1 MEPDKEAQKVIE
13 SSQSGQV
20 IKSLADL
27 RIDKLETKLS
37 QIEKLN
43 NDLIAANKELY
54 AFVANNYTQER
65 PAEQKASADMSS
77 HEHAY
82 LHASEGNG
90 GAVTYQ
96 QNQQNPLAGQVHEQ
110 THLFANEGNGSAVTY
125 QPSIGVVTPPTAP
138 TDEPNVDNV
147 MKLMG
152 YNSPDGQ

>member
-1 MEPDKEAQKVIE
+1 MEANKEAQKVIE

-20 IKSLADL
+20 IKSLSDL

-54 AFVANNYTQER
+54 AFVANNYSQER
-65 PAEQKASADMSS
+65 PAEQIASADMSS
-77 HEHAY
+77 H
-82 LHASEGNG
+82 
-90 GAVTYQ
+90 
-96 QNQQNPLAGQVHEQ
+96 QNNLAGQVHEQ

-125 QPSIGVVTPPTAP
+125 QPSIGIVTPPTTP
-138 TDEPNVDNV
+138 TDEPSVDNV

>member
-1 MEPDKEAQKVIE
+1 MEPEKEAQKVIG

-27 RIDKLETKLS
+27 RIDKLESKLS

-43 NDLIAANKELY
+43 QDLIAANKELY
-54 AFVANNYTQER
+54 AFVANNYSQER

-77 HEHAY
+77 H
-82 LHASEGNG
+82 
-90 GAVTYQ
+90 
-96 QNQQNPLAGQVHEQ
+96 QQNPLAGQVQ
-110 THLFANEGNGSAVTY
+110 

-147 MKLMG
+147 MKMMG
-152 YNSPDGQ
+152 YPQNSPDGQ

>member
-1 MEPDKEAQKVIE
+1 MEPEKEAQKVIE

-27 RIDKLETKLS
+27 RIDKLESKLS

-54 AFVANNYTQER
+54 AFVANNYSQER

-96 QNQQNPLAGQVHEQ
+96 QDQQNPLAGQVQ
-110 THLFANEGNGSAVTY
+110 

-138 TDEPNVDNV
+138 TDEPSVDNV
-147 MKLMG
+147 MKIMG

>member
-1 MEPDKEAQKVIE
+1 MEPEKEAQKVIE

-20 IKSLADL
+20 IKSLSDL

-54 AFVANNYTQER
+54 AFVANNYSQER

-90 GAVTYQ
+90 GAVTYH
-96 QNQQNPLAGQVHEQ
+96 QNTLAGQVQ
-110 THLFANEGNGSAVTY
+110 

-138 TDEPNVDNV
+138 TDEPSVDNV
-147 MKLMG
+147 MRMMG
-152 YNSPDGQ
+152 YPTTSPDGQ

>member
-1 MEPDKEAQKVIE
+1 MEPEKEAQKVIE
-13 SSQSGQV
+13 SSQSGQI

-27 RIDKLETKLS
+27 RIDKLENKLS

-43 NDLIAANKELY
+43 QDLIAANKELY

-77 HEHAY
+77 
-82 LHASEGNG
+82 
-90 GAVTYQ
+90 
-96 QNQQNPLAGQVHEQ
+96 NQQNTLAGQVHEQ
-110 THLFANEGNGSAVTY
+110 THLFASEGNGSAVTY

-152 YNSPDGQ
+152 YPTTSPDGQ

>member
-1 MEPDKEAQKVIE
+1 MEPEKEAQKVIE

-20 IKSLADL
+20 IKSLSDL

-54 AFVANNYTQER
+54 AFVANNYSQEK
-65 PAEQKASADMSS
+65 PAEQMKASADMSS
-77 HEHAY
+77 H
-82 LHASEGNG
+82 
-90 GAVTYQ
+90 Q
-96 QNQQNPLAGQVHEQ
+96 QNTLAGQ
-110 THLFANEGNGSAVTY
+110 S

>member
-43 NDLIAANKELY
+43 QDLIAANKELY

-65 PAEQKASADMSS
+65 PAEQMKASADMSS
-77 HEHAY
+77 H
-82 LHASEGNG
+82 
-90 GAVTYQ
+90 Q
-96 QNQQNPLAGQVHEQ
+96 QNTLAGQVHEQ

-138 TDEPNVDNV
+138 TDEPSVDNV
-147 MKLMG
+147 MRIMG
-152 YNSPDGQ
+152 YSSPDGQ

>member
-1 MEPDKEAQKVIE
+1 METDKEAQKVIE

-54 AFVANNYTQER
+54 AFVANNYSQEK
-65 PAEQKASADMSS
+65 PAEQMKASADMSS
-77 HEHAY
+77 QNTLAGQSHERTHLY
-82 LHASEGNG
+82 ASEGSG
-90 GAVTYQ
+90 EA
-96 QNQQNPLAGQVHEQ
+96 A
-110 THLFANEGNGSAVTY
+110 TY

-138 TDEPNVDNV
+138 TDEPSVDNV
-147 MKLMG
+147 MRIMG
-152 YNSPDGQ
+152 YPQNSPDGQ

>member
-27 RIDKLETKLS
+27 RIDKLESKLS

-43 NDLIAANKELY
+43 QDLIAANKELY

-77 HEHAY
+77 Q
-82 LHASEGNG
+82 SN
-90 GAVTYQ
+90 
-96 QNQQNPLAGQVHEQ
+96 NLAGQVHEQ
-110 THLFANEGNGSAVTY
+110 THLFASEGNGSAVTY

-138 TDEPNVDNV
+138 TDEPSVDNV
-147 MKLMG
+147 MRIMG
-152 YNSPDGQ
+152 YPQNSPDGQ

>member
-1 MEPDKEAQKVIE
+1 MEPEKEAQKVIE
-13 SSQSGQV
+13 SSQSGQI

-43 NDLIAANKELY
+43 QDLIAANKELY

-65 PAEQKASADMSS
+65 PAEQKASTSADMSS
-77 HEHAY
+77 H
-82 LHASEGNG
+82 
-90 GAVTYQ
+90 Q
-96 QNQQNPLAGQVHEQ
+96 QNTLAGQ
-110 THLFANEGNGSAVTY
+110 A

-138 TDEPNVDNV
+138 VDEPSVDNV
-147 MKLMG
+147 MRIMG

>member
-1 MEPDKEAQKVIE
+1 MEPETEAKKIVEIVKSGNIAKSITDIRLDKIE
-13 SSQSGQV
+13 QQ
-20 IKSLADL
+20 
-27 RIDKLETKLS
+27 LS

-77 HEHAY
+77 
-82 LHASEGNG
+82 
-90 GAVTYQ
+90 Q
-96 QNQQNPLAGQVHEQ
+96 DQQNPLAGQAQ
-110 THLFANEGNGSAVTY
+110 
-125 QPSIGVVTPPTAP
+125 QPSIDVVTPPTAP
-138 TDEPNVDNV
+138 MDEPNVDNV

>member
-1 MEPDKEAQKVIE
+1 MEPEKEAQKVIE

-27 RIDKLETKLS
+27 RIDKLESKLS

-43 NDLIAANKELY
+43 QDLIAANKELY
-54 AFVANNYTQER
+54 AFVANNYSQER

-96 QNQQNPLAGQVHEQ
+96 QDQQNPLAGQVQ
-110 THLFANEGNGSAVTY
+110 

-147 MKLMG
+147 MRIMG
-152 YNSPDGQ
+152 YNSPDVQ

>member
-1 MEPDKEAQKVIE
+1 MEANKEAQKVIE

-20 IKSLADL
+20 IKSLSDL
-27 RIDKLETKLS
+27 RIDKLEAKLS

-54 AFVANNYTQER
+54 AFVANNYSQER

-96 QNQQNPLAGQVHEQ
+96 QNQQNPLAGQVQ
-110 THLFANEGNGSAVTY
+110 

-138 TDEPNVDNV
+138 MDEPSVDNV
-147 MKLMG
+147 MRIMG

>member
-1 MEPDKEAQKVIE
+1 MEPEKEAQKVIE
-13 SSQSGQV
+13 SSQSGQI

-27 RIDKLETKLS
+27 RIDKLENKLS

-43 NDLIAANKELY
+43 QDLIAANKELY
-54 AFVANNYTQER
+54 AFVANNYSQEK
-65 PAEQKASADMSS
+65 PAEQMKASADMSS

-96 QNQQNPLAGQVHEQ
+96 QDQQNTLTGQV
-110 THLFANEGNGSAVTY
+110 

-138 TDEPNVDNV
+138 TDEPSVDNV
-147 MKLMG
+147 MRIMG

>member
-1 MEPDKEAQKVIE
+1 MEPEKEAQKVIE

-27 RIDKLETKLS
+27 RIDKLENKLS

-54 AFVANNYTQER
+54 AFVANNYSQER

-96 QNQQNPLAGQVHEQ
+96 QDQQNPLAGQVQ
-110 THLFANEGNGSAVTY
+110 

-147 MKLMG
+147 MRIMG

>member
-27 RIDKLETKLS
+27 RIDKLESKLS

-54 AFVANNYTQER
+54 AFVANNYSQER
-65 PAEQKASADMSS
+65 PAEQKASTSADMSS
-77 HEHAY
+77 Q
-82 LHASEGNG
+82 SN
-90 GAVTYQ
+90 
-96 QNQQNPLAGQVHEQ
+96 NLAGQVQ
-110 THLFANEGNGSAVTY
+110 

-138 TDEPNVDNV
+138 TDEPSVDNV
-147 MKLMG
+147 MRIMG

>member
-20 IKSLADL
+20 IKSLSDL
-27 RIDKLETKLS
+27 RIDKLESKLS

-43 NDLIAANKELY
+43 QDLIAANKELY
-54 AFVANNYTQER
+54 AFVANNYSQER
-65 PAEQKASADMSS
+65 PVEQKASADMSS
-77 HEHAY
+77 H
-82 LHASEGNG
+82 
-90 GAVTYQ
+90 
-96 QNQQNPLAGQVHEQ
+96 QQNPLAGQVHEQ
-110 THLFANEGNGSAVTY
+110 THLFASEGNGSAVTY

>member
-1 MEPDKEAQKVIE
+1 MEPEKEAQKVIE

-43 NDLIAANKELY
+43 QDLIAANKELY
-54 AFVANNYTQER
+54 AFVANNYSQER

-96 QNQQNPLAGQVHEQ
+96 QDQQNPLAGQVQ
-110 THLFANEGNGSAVTY
+110 

-138 TDEPNVDNV
+138 TDEPSVDNV
-147 MKLMG
+147 MRIMG
-152 YNSPDGQ
+152 YNSLDGQ

>member
-1 MEPDKEAQKVIE
+1 MEPEKEAQKVIE

-43 NDLIAANKELY
+43 QDLIAANKELY

-65 PAEQKASADMSS
+65 PAEQIASADMSS
-77 HEHAY
+77 H
-82 LHASEGNG
+82 
-90 GAVTYQ
+90 
-96 QNQQNPLAGQVHEQ
+96 QQNPLAGQVQ
-110 THLFANEGNGSAVTY
+110 

-138 TDEPNVDNV
+138 TDEPSVDNV

-152 YNSPDGQ
+152 YPTASPDGQ

>member
-1 MEPDKEAQKVIE
+1 MEANKEAQKVIE

-20 IKSLADL
+20 IKSLSDL

-54 AFVANNYTQER
+54 AFVANNYSQEK

-77 HEHAY
+77 H
-82 LHASEGNG
+82 
-90 GAVTYQ
+90 
-96 QNQQNPLAGQVHEQ
+96 QQNPLAGQSHEYAYLH
-110 THLFANEGNGSAVTY
+110 TSEGNGSAVTY

-138 TDEPNVDNV
+138 MDEPSVDNV

>member
-43 NDLIAANKELY
+43 QDLIAANKELY
-54 AFVANNYTQER
+54 AFVANNYSQER

-77 HEHAY
+77 H
-82 LHASEGNG
+82 
-90 GAVTYQ
+90 
-96 QNQQNPLAGQVHEQ
+96 QNNLAGQ
-110 THLFANEGNGSAVTY
+110 A

-138 TDEPNVDNV
+138 TDEPSVDNV
-147 MKLMG
+147 MRIMG

>member
-37 QIEKLN
+37 QIENLN
-43 NDLIAANKELY
+43 QDLIAANKELY

-77 HEHAY
+77 
-82 LHASEGNG
+82 
-90 GAVTYQ
+90 
-96 QNQQNPLAGQVHEQ
+96 NQQNTLAGQ
-110 THLFANEGNGSAVTY
+110 A

-138 TDEPNVDNV
+138 TDEPSVDNV

-152 YNSPDGQ
+152 YPTTSPDGQ

>member
-1 MEPDKEAQKVIE
+1 MEPEKEAQKVIE
-13 SSQSGQV
+13 SSQSGQI

-27 RIDKLETKLS
+27 RIDKLENKLS

-54 AFVANNYTQER
+54 AFVANNYSQEK
-65 PAEQKASADMSS
+65 PAEQMKASADMSS

-96 QNQQNPLAGQVHEQ
+96 QDQQNTLAGQ
-110 THLFANEGNGSAVTY
+110 S

-138 TDEPNVDNV
+138 TDEPSVDNV
-147 MKLMG
+147 MRIMG

>member
-1 MEPDKEAQKVIE
+1 MEPEKEAQKVIE

-27 RIDKLETKLS
+27 RIDKLETKIS

-77 HEHAY
+77 H
-82 LHASEGNG
+82 
-90 GAVTYQ
+90 Q
-96 QNQQNPLAGQVHEQ
+96 QNTLAGQV
-110 THLFANEGNGSAVTY
+110 

-138 TDEPNVDNV
+138 TDEPSVDNV
-147 MKLMG
+147 MKMMG
-152 YNSPDGQ
+152 YSSPDGQ

>member
-1 MEPDKEAQKVIE
+1 MEPEKEAQKVIE

-20 IKSLADL
+20 VKSLSDL
-27 RIDKLETKLS
+27 RIDKLENKLS

-43 NDLIAANKELY
+43 QDLIAANKELY

-65 PAEQKASADMSS
+65 PAEQKASTSADMSS
-77 HEHAY
+77 H
-82 LHASEGNG
+82 
-90 GAVTYQ
+90 Q
-96 QNQQNPLAGQVHEQ
+96 QNTLAGQV
-110 THLFANEGNGSAVTY
+110 

-152 YNSPDGQ
+152 YPTTSPDGQ

>member
-1 MEPDKEAQKVIE
+1 MEPEKEAQKVIE

-43 NDLIAANKELY
+43 QDLIAANKELY
-54 AFVANNYTQER
+54 AFVANNYSQER

-77 HEHAY
+77 H
-82 LHASEGNG
+82 
-90 GAVTYQ
+90 
-96 QNQQNPLAGQVHEQ
+96 QQNPLAGQVQ
-110 THLFANEGNGSAVTY
+110 

-138 TDEPNVDNV
+138 TDEPSVDNV
-147 MKLMG
+147 MRIMG
-152 YNSPDGQ
+152 YPQNSPDGQ

>member
-1 MEPDKEAQKVIE
+1 MEPEKEAQKVIE

-43 NDLIAANKELY
+43 QDLIAANKELY
-54 AFVANNYTQER
+54 AFVANNYSQER

-96 QNQQNPLAGQVHEQ
+96 QNQQNPLAGQVQ
-110 THLFANEGNGSAVTY
+110 

-138 TDEPNVDNV
+138 TDEPSVDNV
-147 MKLMG
+147 MRIMG
-152 YNSPDGQ
+152 YPQNSPDGQ

>member
-1 MEPDKEAQKVIE
+1 MEANKEAQKVIE

-20 IKSLADL
+20 IKSLSDL
-27 RIDKLETKLS
+27 RIDKLEAKLS

-77 HEHAY
+77 H
-82 LHASEGNG
+82 
-90 GAVTYQ
+90 
-96 QNQQNPLAGQVHEQ
+96 QQNPLAGQVQ
-110 THLFANEGNGSAVTY
+110 

-138 TDEPNVDNV
+138 MDEPSVDNV
-147 MKLMG
+147 MRIMG
-152 YNSPDGQ
+152 YPQNSPDGQ

>member
-1 MEPDKEAQKVIE
+1 MEPETEAKKIVE
-13 SSQSGQV
+13 S
-20 IKSLADL
+20 IKSGGIVKSITEIRL
-27 RIDKLETKLS
+27 DKMEQQLS
-37 QIEKLN
+37 QLEKLN

-54 AFVANNYTQER
+54 AFVANNYSQER

-77 HEHAY
+77 H
-82 LHASEGNG
+82 
-90 GAVTYQ
+90 
-96 QNQQNPLAGQVHEQ
+96 QQNPLAGQEHEQ
-110 THLFANEGNGSAVTY
+110 THLFA

>member
-54 AFVANNYTQER
+54 AFVANNYSQEK
-65 PAEQKASADMSS
+65 PAEQMKASADMSS
-77 HEHAY
+77 H
-82 LHASEGNG
+82 
-90 GAVTYQ
+90 Q
-96 QNQQNPLAGQVHEQ
+96 QNTLAGQ
-110 THLFANEGNGSAVTY
+110 T

-138 TDEPNVDNV
+138 TDEPSVDNV
-147 MKLMG
+147 MRMMG
-152 YNSPDGQ
+152 YPTTSPDGQ